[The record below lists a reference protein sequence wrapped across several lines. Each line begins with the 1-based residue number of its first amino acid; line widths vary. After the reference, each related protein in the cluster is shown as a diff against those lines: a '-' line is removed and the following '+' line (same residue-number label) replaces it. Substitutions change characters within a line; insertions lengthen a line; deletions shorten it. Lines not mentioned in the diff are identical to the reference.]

1 MTPVKSSPPPTSR
14 HGHWLWLFMLALGS
28 LTLVVAWTALALLAA
43 LEAAW
48 MLRLGGMPA
57 GWPRPLLAVTA
68 TVAMIVAVQWLVA
81 SAHIGAQMGLAP
93 WEAAPKM
100 GAFYV
105 WTLARLANTWLDV
118 ICLAAAPLLALRRY
132 AADPGFPPGRVA
144 VLLFTAKHR
153 PGN

>member
-28 LTLVVAWTALALLAA
+28 LTLVVA

-57 GWPRPLLAVTA
+57 GWPRPLLAVAA

-93 WEAAPKM
+93 WQAAPKM
-100 GAFYV
+100 GANYV
-105 WTLARLANTWLDV
+105 WTLTQLANTWLD
-118 ICLAAAPLLALRRY
+118 LAWLALAPLLALW
-132 AADPGFPPGRVA
+132 AAR
-144 VLLFTAKHR
+144 
-153 PGN
+153 